1 MNIYTYINID
11 PYNLDYTI
19 YIYGDV
25 IMCIIKYIYGDV
37 VMCIIIYIYIW
48 GCLKMRYPYSP
59 SK

>member
-19 YIYGDV
+19 YICGDV
-25 IMCIIKYIYGDV
+25 IMCIIKYIDGDV
-37 VMCIIIYIYIW
+37 VMCIIIYIY
-48 GCLKMRYPYSP
+48 GDV